1 MQKTKA
7 QRLKLNKPATASLW
21 YFFSTVFARG
31 IGMLGTPIF
40 TRLLSA
46 EDFGVYALFLSLS
59 TVITVPLTLELSGAI
74 CYPALQAFSD
84 RRNTLMSGACK
95 ITLILGGGFSI
106 LFLALAPLI
115 SSLSGIGEGLVPLVP
130 IFTLSTAIISL
141 YTARLKYEYKYKEV
155 TFINIILALF
165 APMLSI
171 FFISVLGQRANGRIY
186 GTLILNLL
194 VALPLY
200 ISMQKR
206 APRLFDKETT
216 SYLLKGALPL
226 LPHYMCVSLLIRF
239 GEIMLGR
246 IYGATE
252 VGKFSVASSVGLSL
266 TMVSTSLLSALG
278 PWLTRRV
285 KSGDVLKIRRILDLS
300 LKLIALCLLF
310 VCAIAPEILR
320 VLAPREYSD
329 ALYAI
334 YPLALSVVPMFLSG
348 VVTTIRS
355 NFPRVG
361 RSSLPSM
368 LALLTSVL
376 LSALLLGF
384 DWRLLS
390 VVVLLSYS
398 VLALA
403 GLYLLKRDT
412 GFVPISGATLVSVAL
427 ALAYSLILVLFR
439 GQIVARAL
447 LLLPLIPL
455 GVLYLKSTIK
465 EIREKE

>member
-1 MQKTKA
+1 MQLTK
-7 QRLKLNKPATASLW
+7 REKLKLNKPATASLW

-46 EDFGVYALFLSLS
+46 EDFGIYALFLSLS
-59 TVITVPLTLELSGAI
+59 SVITVPLSLELSGAV
-74 CYPALQAFSD
+74 CYPALQRFSG
-84 RRNTLMSGACK
+84 RRDILMSGACK
-95 ITLILGGGFSI
+95 ITLILGGGFCI
-106 LFLALAPLI
+106 LFLALAPSI
-115 SSLSGIGEGLVPLVP
+115 SSLSGIGEDLVPLVP
-130 IFTLSTAIISL
+130 LFTLSTAIISL

-155 TFINIILALF
+155 TFINIILSLF

-171 FFISVLGQRANGRIY
+171 FFISALGQRAYGRIF

-200 ISMQKR
+200 IIMQR
-206 APRLFDKETT
+206 RGPRLFDKKTT

-226 LPHYMCVSLLIRF
+226 LPHYLCVSLLIRF

-266 TMVSTSLLSALG
+266 TMVSTSLISALG

-285 KSGDVLKIRRILDLS
+285 KSGDVLKIRRILDLC
-300 LKLIALCLLF
+300 LKFLLMCLLF
-310 VCAIAPEILR
+310 VCALAPEVLR

-355 NFPRVG
+355 NFPRAG
-361 RSSLPSM
+361 RSTLSSL
-368 LALLTSVL
+368 LALLTSVV

-384 DWRLLS
+384 DWRFLS
-390 VVVLLSYS
+390 LVVLLSYS
-398 VLALA
+398 VLALS
-403 GLYLLKRDT
+403 GLYLLRRDT
-412 GFVPISGATLVSVAL
+412 GVVPISRDTLVGMAL
-427 ALAYSLILVLFR
+427 AVGYSLLIVIFR
-439 GQIVARAL
+439 EQIVARGL
-447 LLLPLIPL
+447 LLLPLLPL
-455 GVLYLKSTIK
+455 GFMYLKSTIR